1 MEISLKESDFLESFD
16 LLWSKDLDKYKKN
29 KLNLFVLKINS
40 NEFDYDLLVDMLLDP
55 VIDYS
60 ISRQVKEKYK
70 NRPATLSKKARE
82 KFVEYARNNGELGEL
97 LLFCFLETH
106 LGAPKIL
113 TKLELKTSTSH
124 YVNGADGVHFLKLP
138 DGNYQLIFGES
149 KTYQDIDGAIRDA
162 FRSIYNFKNGIN
174 DKGNQKSGIQ
184 YEKSLISDNL
194 FKEAFS
200 DEERDFLESLIYP
213 TKNRNFD
220 VDDAFGIFIGFQIDV
235 SDEEKE
241 MPTSDFRKLVKSRV
255 DDEVSKL
262 SITIAPRL
270 AASGA
275 NVLDIEPPA
284 NSAISILSKDSGFAS
299 STIYVL
305 PFTDINS
312 KRKKI
317 MEAITK

>member
-29 KLNLFVLKINS
+29 KLNLFVLIINS
-40 NEFDYDLLVDMLLDP
+40 NEFDYDLLIDMLLDP

-60 ISRQVKEKYK
+60 ISRQVKERYK

-162 FRSIYNFKNGIN
+162 FKSIYNFKNGIN

-235 SDEEKE
+235 SDEEKG
-241 MPTSDFRKLVKSRV
+241 MPTADFRKLVKSRV
-255 DDEVSKL
+255 DDEVSKCL
-262 SITIAPRL
+262 TSIQQKIVDNKL
-270 AASGA
+270 QGH
-275 NVLDIEPPA
+275 N
-284 NSAISILSKDSGFAS
+284 FY
-299 STIYVL
+299 IYVL

>member
-162 FRSIYNFKNGIN
+162 FKSIYNFKNGIN

-200 DEERDFLESLIYP
+200 DEERDFLESIIYP

-220 VDDAFGIFIGFQIDV
+220 G
-235 SDEEKE
+235 
-241 MPTSDFRKLVKSRV
+241 MMLLVF
-255 DDEVSKL
+255 L
-262 SITIAPRL
+262 
-270 AASGA
+270 
-275 NVLDIEPPA
+275 
-284 NSAISILSKDSGFAS
+284 
-299 STIYVL
+299 
-305 PFTDINS
+305 
-312 KRKKI
+312 
-317 MEAITK
+317 

>member
-1 MEISLKESDFLESFD
+1 MEISLKESDFLGSFD

-40 NEFDYDLLVDMLLDP
+40 NEFDYDLLIEMLLDP

-60 ISRQVKEKYK
+60 ISRQVKEKYR

-124 YVNGADGVHFLKLP
+124 YVNGADGVHFLKLS

-149 KTYQDIDGAIRDA
+149 KTYQKIDAAIRDA
-162 FRSIYNFKNGIN
+162 FMSINNFKNGIN
-174 DKGNQKSGIQ
+174 DKGNAKSGIG

-194 FKEAFS
+194 FKESFS
-200 DEERDFLESLIYP
+200 DEERDEKIEEFGGDCDIQRYKGLGEMDPNQLWETTMDPEFRTMKRVTIEDGQRASE
-213 TKNRNFD
+213 NF
-220 VDDAFGIFIGFQIDV
+220 
-235 SDEEKE
+235 
-241 MPTSDFRKLVKSRV
+241 
-255 DDEVSKL
+255 
-262 SITIAPRL
+262 
-270 AASGA
+270 
-275 NVLDIEPPA
+275 
-284 NSAISILSKDSGFAS
+284 SILMGDNVEPRREFIEKNAKFVENLLLKFEQVS
-299 STIYVL
+299 
-305 PFTDINS
+305 
-312 KRKKI
+312 
-317 MEAITK
+317 

>member
-1 MEISLKESDFLESFD
+1 MELSLKESDFLGSFD
-16 LLWSKDLDKYKKN
+16 FIWSRSLDQYKKN
-29 KLNLFVLKINS
+29 KLNLFMLKINS
-40 NEFDYDLLVDMLLDP
+40 NEFDYDLLVNMLVDP

-70 NRPATLSKKARE
+70 NRAGTLSRKARE
-82 KFVEYARNNGELGEL
+82 KFVEYTRNNGELGEL

-149 KTYQDIDGAIRDA
+149 KTYKKIGSAINSA
-162 FRSIYNFKNGIN
+162 FQSIYNFKNGIN

-194 FKEAFS
+194 FKETFS
-200 DEERDFLESLIYP
+200 EEERKFLESLIYP
-213 TKNRNFD
+213 TPNRAFD
-220 VDDAFGIFIGFQIDV
+220 VDDAFGVFIGFQIEITD
-235 SDEEKE
+235 DEKCL
-241 MPTSDFRKLVKSRV
+241 PTTDFRKLVRNRV
-255 DDEVSKL
+255 ENEVCKYFKTIQDKIIENKL
-262 SITIAPRL
+262 Q
-270 AASGA
+270 GH
-275 NVLDIEPPA
+275 N
-284 NSAISILSKDSGFAS
+284 FY
-299 STIYVL
+299 IYVL
-305 PFTDINS
+305 PFTDIES

-317 MEAITK
+317 TEAITK

>member
-1 MEISLKESDFLESFD
+1 MEISLKESDFLGSFD

-40 NEFDYDLLVDMLLDP
+40 NEFDYDLLIEMLLDP

-60 ISRQVKEKYK
+60 ISRQVKEKYR

-82 KFVEYARNNGELGEL
+82 KFVEYTRNNGELGEL

-124 YVNGADGVHFLKLP
+124 YVNGADGVHFLKLS

-149 KTYQDIDGAIRDA
+149 KTYQKIDAAIRDA
-162 FRSIYNFKNGIN
+162 FISINNFKNGIN
-174 DKGNQKSGIQ
+174 DKGNAKSGIG

-194 FKEAFS
+194 FKESFS
-200 DEERDFLESLIYP
+200 DEEREFLESLIYP

-220 VDDAFGIFIGFQIDV
+220 VDDAFGIFIGFQIDI

-241 MPTSDFRKLVKSRV
+241 MPTSDFRKLIKSRV
-255 DDEVSKL
+255 DIEV
-262 SITIAPRL
+262 R
-270 AASGA
+270 
-275 NVLDIEPPA
+275 D
-284 NSAISILSKDSGFAS
+284 
-299 STIYVL
+299 
-305 PFTDINS
+305 
-312 KRKKI
+312 RKSVV
-317 MEAITK
+317 

>member
-1 MEISLKESDFLESFD
+1 MKLSLRESDFLESFD

-29 KLNLFVLKINS
+29 KLNLFILKINS
-40 NEFDYDLLVDMLLDP
+40 NEFDYDLLVDMLLEP

-70 NRPATLSKKARE
+70 NKPMTLSRKARE
-82 KFVEYARNNGELGEL
+82 KFVEYTRNNGELGEL

-124 YVNGADGVHFLKLP
+124 YVNGADGVHFLKLA

-149 KTYQDIDGAIRDA
+149 KTYHDIDRAIADA
-162 FRSIYNFKNGIN
+162 FKSISNFKNGVN

-194 FKEAFS
+194 FKETFS
-200 DEERDFLESLIYP
+200 EEEREFLESLIYP
-213 TKNRNFD
+213 SKNRKFD
-220 VDDAFGIFIGFQIDV
+220 VDDAFGIFIGFQVNV
-235 SDEEKE
+235 SNDEKA
-241 MPTSDFRKLVKSRV
+241 MPTADFRKLIRNRV
-255 DDEVSKL
+255 DAEVNKYLASIQQKIIDNKL
-262 SITIAPRL
+262 Q
-270 AASGA
+270 GH
-275 NVLDIEPPA
+275 N
-284 NSAISILSKDSGFAS
+284 FY
-299 STIYVL
+299 IYVL
-305 PFTDINS
+305 PFTDIDS